1 MAGGNKSNSAK
12 AKKRKLQMQVKAKAE
27 DAAKRNRRGAQGF
40 QRSEPRG

>member
-27 DAAKRNRRGAQGF
+27 DAAKRNRRGSPGF